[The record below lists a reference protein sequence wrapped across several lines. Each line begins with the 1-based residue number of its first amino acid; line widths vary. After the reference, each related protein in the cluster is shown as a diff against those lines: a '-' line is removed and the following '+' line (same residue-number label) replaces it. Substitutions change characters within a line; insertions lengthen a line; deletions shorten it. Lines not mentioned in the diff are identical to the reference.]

1 MGVKWLTTSKK
12 LKRKRQNGHRWAKG
26 DNRAVLRRRCPK
38 SCGNSPVAE
47 ILVTGARK
55 CPLLALQP
63 RPSQKPASNFNG
75 DSFSAR

>member
-12 LKRKRQNGHRWAKG
+12 LKGKRQNGHRWAKG

-63 RPSQKPASNFNG
+63 RPSQKPASNLNG

>member
-12 LKRKRQNGHRWAKG
+12 LKGKRQNGHSWAKG

-55 CPLLALQP
+55 WPHL
-63 RPSQKPASNFNG
+63 STPAQAIPETGFK
-75 DSFSAR
+75 F